1 MKWMIGADWTLAYGR
16 THGYLVVTTARD
28 VRLSR
33 FNVLIANE
41 GLAAR
46 LATGVVRTV
55 IIFPLGRGPG
65 RPGGAPELAAL
76 AESAKGYAER
86 YDAGE
91 SLEGYPAW
99 QHVTDIGQVQHGHAE
114 HMQSRAADCRCI
126 CGGPWPHV
134 LVPADVPDVC
144 PKCGGHNCEHKVCE
158 AHGTVGC
165 PQCAQGLGMVSPGE
179 DPLS

>member
-99 QHVTDIGQVQHGHAE
+99 QHVTDIG
-114 HMQSRAADCRCI
+114 
-126 CGGPWPHV
+126 
-134 LVPADVPDVC
+134 PAPRLDRPDVC
-144 PKCGGHNCEHKVCE
+144 PQCGGHNCEHE
-158 AHGTVGC
+158 PPSEYAHYGN
-165 PQCAQGLGMVSPGE
+165 LDGE
-179 DPLS
+179 D